1 MESKTHNTSLT
12 RGRLLII
19 FAAVLWSLSG
29 IFKCILKDATSLR
42 LGDGPVDD
50 LAIAFY
56 RPFFAGLFLLL
67 TVRRQAISFRP
78 MMAAMIACFAA
89 MNITFVL
96 ALTGGTAANA
106 ILLQYTAPLWIYL
119 AGLAWLAQ

>member
-1 MESKTHNTSLT
+1 MLMEHKLATPSLA
-12 RGRLLII
+12 RGRLLIVL
-19 FAAVLWSLSG
+19 AAVLWSLSG
-29 IFKCILKDATSLR
+29 LFKCILRHQHSTLR
-42 LGDGPVDD
+42 LGSEPVDD

-56 RPFFAGLFLLL
+56 RVFFASLVLLPTL
-67 TVRRQAISFRP
+67 RRHSFSFRP
-78 MMAAMIACFAA
+78 AMLLMVGCFAA

-119 AGLAWLAQ
+119 AGIW